1 MRLSVNVIIHKI
13 YCGQG
18 QVLSLRAVLTAI
30 LKSRPEM
37 LPCGQQT
44 RLRLMKIL
52 LQKMAGQE
60 KNLDY
65 SYRYFQTYVLFN
77 CILIDT
83 LDLYKYD
90 IKYEEE
96 CLWSKR
102 KKERIILLNGFVVY

>member
-1 MRLSVNVIIHKI
+1 MRLFVNMIIHKI
-13 YCGQG
+13 CCGQG
-18 QVLSLRAVLTAI
+18 QAMSLRAVLTAI
-30 LKSRPEM
+30 LKSRLEM

-52 LQKMAGQE
+52 LQKMAGQR
-60 KNLDY
+60 KILDY

-83 LDLYKYD
+83 LDLYKY
-90 IKYEEE
+90 EEE

>member
-1 MRLSVNVIIHKI
+1 M
-13 YCGQG
+13 
-18 QVLSLRAVLTAI
+18 SLRAVLTAI
-30 LKSRPEM
+30 LKSRLEM

-83 LDLYKYD
+83 LNLYKY
-90 IKYEEE
+90 EEK